1 MTRYRGGEEIE
12 IATFFQFQ
20 AFPEFGYR
28 HGEITHSDIRFID
41 ASKSGFQFAL
51 VHRGG
56 LLNDKT
62 TARKVADIA
71 VGHEQ
76 MAVFVELGDLEPLFE
91 QSETARFHNRDIRLE
106 NVTGGRF
113 FCDTASDVTKVAS
126 PCYSIRNLKHLIVV
140 HTLEL

>member
-1 MTRYRGGEEIE
+1 MTRYRSGKEIE

-56 LLNDKT
+56 LLDEKT
-62 TARKVADIA
+62 TAREIADIA

-91 QSETARFHNRDIRLE
+91 QSETARFHNRRIRLE
-106 NVTGGRF
+106 KVSLRAHGDRHSDLRDATLIEPVTLI
-113 FCDTASDVTKVAS
+113 S
-126 PCYSIRNLKHLIVV
+126 LKHLIVV
-140 HTLEL
+140 HTK

>member
-1 MTRYRGGEEIE
+1 MTRYRGGEEIK

-28 HGEITHSDIRFID
+28 HREITHSDIRFID

-56 LLNDKT
+56 LLDEKT
-62 TARKVADIA
+62 TAREIADID

-76 MAVFVELGDLEPLFE
+76 MTVFIDLGDLEPLFE

-113 FCDTASDVTKVAS
+113 FCDIAGGVTKEPS
-126 PCYSIRNLKHLIVV
+126 PCYMIRNLKHLIVV
-140 HTLEL
+140 HTKEF